1 MFHKFVLGA
10 VSAMG
15 LVGGMA
21 ALPAAADAH
30 PPVIVHHRVEYEVL
44 YRRHN
49 HWHVAGTYCDGFE
62 ARRVAESYR
71 CRGYF
76 VEVRPV

>member
-1 MFHKFVLGA
+1 MLRKLVLGA
-10 VSAMG
+10 VTATG
-15 LVGGMA
+15 LAGGMA
-21 ALPAAADAH
+21 AIPATAEAH
-30 PPVIVHHRVEYEVL
+30 PPVIVHHRAEFEVL

-49 HWHVAGTYCDGFE
+49 HWHVAGTYCDRFE

-76 VEVRPV
+76 VEIRPV